1 VDALASAR
9 EGERWV
15 VRHRLAD
22 GSATDIIGWIEAKER
37 DSVSVA
43 TSGGQMVRLSTA
55 DIIIARRAPA
65 AAGGPNPVR
74 TTAEELERYALPG
87 WLAISEPLGEWT
99 LRAAAGFTARANSC
113 LAVADPGIPL
123 RAAAAK
129 IVSFSEAHGI
139 APRAQIIVASP
150 TEAELRALGWVDAS
164 EQTDVL
170 VCRLGDMLGEELP
183 DPDVHVVESLTAS
196 WEAAYQRSRPNQV
209 DPAVVRTI
217 LDGRPPRAFGGVVGD
232 DEHFVAIV
240 RGHLS
245 GPWLGLASVWTDPD
259 YRGQGLASKIM
270 IALGHW
276 AARRDGRY
284 VYLQVSSANN
294 QARRAYAALG
304 FIQHHRF
311 RYLRPP
317 G

>member
-1 VDALASAR
+1 MDALARAR

-15 VRHRLAD
+15 VRYRLAD
-22 GSATDIIGWIEAKER
+22 GSATDVIGWIEAKER

-43 TSGGQMVRLSTA
+43 TSGGRVVRLSMA

-65 AAGGPNPVR
+65 ATGGPNPLR

-99 LRAAAGFTARANSC
+99 LRAAAGFTRRANSC

-123 RAAAAK
+123 EAAAAK
-129 IVSFSEAHGI
+129 IVSFSDAHGI
-139 APRAQIIVASP
+139 APRAQVITASP
-150 TEAELRALGWVDAS
+150 TEAELRTLGWLDAS

-170 VCRLGDMLGEELP
+170 VCRLSDVLGEELP
-183 DPDVHVVESLTAS
+183 DPGVQVVETLAAS
-196 WEAAYQRSRPNQV
+196 WEAAYQRSRPSDV
-209 DPAVVRTI
+209 DPAVVRKI
-217 LDGRPPRAFGGVVGD
+217 LVGHPPRAFGSVVGD
-232 DEHFVAIV
+232 DEHFVAIA

-259 YRGQGLASKIM
+259 HRGQGLTTKIM

-276 AARRDGRY
+276 AARRGGRY
-284 VYLQVSSANN
+284 AYLQVSTANN
-294 QARRAYAALG
+294 RARGAYAALG
-304 FIQHHRF
+304 FIEHHRYH
-311 RYLRPP
+311 YLRPP